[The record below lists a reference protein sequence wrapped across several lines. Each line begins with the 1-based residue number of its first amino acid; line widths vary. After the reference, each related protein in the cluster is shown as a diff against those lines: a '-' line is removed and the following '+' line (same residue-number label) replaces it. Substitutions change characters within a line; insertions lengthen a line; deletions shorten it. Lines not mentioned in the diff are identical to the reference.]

1 MDRFELVKRLKCLPK
16 CGIIKCIQMKGD
28 KNMDFKLLIRRFF
41 AFVIDWNIMFGVA
54 VALMFYCPW
63 SNPEYLLYP
72 SIKMLTSAG
81 FLLGLIWLPLY
92 CLFKDC

>member
-1 MDRFELVKRLKCLPK
+1 
-16 CGIIKCIQMKGD
+16 
-28 KNMDFKLLIRRFF
+28 
-41 AFVIDWNIMFGVA
+41 MFGVA

-81 FLLGLIWLPLY
+81 FLLGLNGCPFTAYSKIAYLEEGVWAN
-92 CLFKDC
+92 